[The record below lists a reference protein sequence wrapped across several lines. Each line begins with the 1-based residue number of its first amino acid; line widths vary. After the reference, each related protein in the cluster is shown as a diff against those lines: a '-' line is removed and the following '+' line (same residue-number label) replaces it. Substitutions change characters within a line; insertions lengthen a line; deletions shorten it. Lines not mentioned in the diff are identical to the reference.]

1 VKLRMALRA
10 LEWLLP
16 CRDCGR
22 LFCTK
27 VDGWT
32 FTATYKG
39 RIRLCRRCY
48 AMLFARPLTACNI
61 RTCVVSPCRLYSG

>member
-1 VKLRMALRA
+1 MKLRMALRA

-32 FTATYKG
+32 FAATYKG

-48 AMLFARPLTACNI
+48 AMLFASTEQTTHDTGDNHP
-61 RTCVVSPCRLYSG
+61 